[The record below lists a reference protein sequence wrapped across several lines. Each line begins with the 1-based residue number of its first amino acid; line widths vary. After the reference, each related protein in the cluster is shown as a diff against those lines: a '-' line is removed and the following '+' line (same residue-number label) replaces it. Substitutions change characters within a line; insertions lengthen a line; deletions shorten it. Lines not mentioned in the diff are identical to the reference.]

1 MLITAINLSKRFS
14 DNLLFK
20 DLSFTLDKGQLLKI
34 TGPSGVGKSTLLRC
48 LCDLEPLTDGR
59 LEINGAISMV
69 FQDFQLFPHLSVFEN
84 LTLAAKYHRI
94 NDYEERATNL
104 LAQLG
109 LSEKKDFRI
118 NHLSGG
124 QKQRVAIARAL
135 MLDPQILCFDE
146 PTSALDATATSQVAT
161 TIESLK
167 NDGLAIIVVS
177 HDQLFIDQLNGL
189 TIAL

>member
-1 MLITAINLSKRFS
+1 MLITAINLNKRFS

-48 LCDLEPLTDGR
+48 LCDLEPLTDGK

-94 NDYEERATNL
+94 NDYEERAVNL
-104 LAQLG
+104 LAQFG

>member
-48 LCDLEPLTDGR
+48 LCDLEPLTDGK

-104 LAQLG
+104 LAQFG

>member
-1 MLITAINLSKRFS
+1 MLITAINLCKRFS

-104 LAQLG
+104 LAQFG